1 MDFLEKLFDKDP
13 FLKDDKSIFFNK
25 NMLNL
30 TKHHYK
36 NSSIYKSLIDK
47 FKFSFNSINK
57 LENFPYLPITLFKE
71 LDLVSVSKNNVI
83 KTLFSSGTSGAGRSK
98 IFLDKNNSKNQVRT
112 LKSIMTKFLGKERL
126 PMLIIDKDPKSN
138 IKNNFTARS
147 AAIYGFSIFGKKYTY
162 LLDENNQINYNLLN
176 NFLQKFHKEKFLI
189 FGFTSFIHENLIMK
203 INPKKLKFNMNNGFL
218 LHGGGWKKMEEKKIS
233 NKIFKEKLFKKFKI
247 NNVLNYYGLIEQTGS
262 IFIECQNCN
271 SFITSV
277 YSDILIRDKN
287 FKLVKNGSKGL
298 IQLFSLIPTS
308 YPGHNIITE
317 DIGAIVEKKVGC
329 KINAKHFMV
338 YGRSTHSET
347 RGCSD
352 V

>member
-13 FLKDDKSIFFNK
+13 FLKDEKNIFFNK
-25 NMLNL
+25 NILNL

-36 NSSIYKSLIDK
+36 NSSVYKSIIDK
-47 FKFSFNSINK
+47 LKFNFNNINK

-98 IFLDKNNSKNQVRT
+98 IFLDKTNSKNQIRT

-126 PMLIIDKDPKSN
+126 PMLIIDKDPQSN

-176 NFLQKFHKEKFLI
+176 SFLKEFHREKFLI
-189 FGFTSFIHENLIMK
+189 FGFTSFVYENLIMK
-203 INPKKLKFNMNNGFL
+203 INPKKLKFNMSNAFL
-218 LHGGGWKKMEEKKIS
+218 LHGGGWKKMEKKKIS
-233 NKIFKEKLFKKFKI
+233 NKIFKEKLFKKFNIK
-247 NNVLNYYGLIEQTGS
+247 NVLNYYGLIEQTGS

-271 SFITSV
+271 SFITSI
-277 YSDILIRDKN
+277 YSNILIRDKN
-287 FKLVKNGSKGL
+287 FNLVKNGSKGL

-308 YPGHNIITE
+308 YPGHNIISE
-317 DIGAIVEKKVGC
+317 DIGAIVEKKSSC
-329 KINAKHFMV
+329 RINAKHFMV